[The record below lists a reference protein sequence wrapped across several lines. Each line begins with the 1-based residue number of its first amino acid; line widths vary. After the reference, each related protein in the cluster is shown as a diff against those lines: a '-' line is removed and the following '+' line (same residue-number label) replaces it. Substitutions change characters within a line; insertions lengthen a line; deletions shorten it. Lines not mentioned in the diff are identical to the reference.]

1 MVDSPARPFSHA
13 SRNRLTPR
21 DLPRFPGESLFD
33 RIGRAVCRAE
43 CLPRKE
49 LYEAWEVARRTRRR
63 YRGGRVIDLACG
75 HGLVA
80 HLMVLLD
87 DTSPSA
93 LAIDTRL
100 PDSAALLAAEL
111 VRTWP
116 RLAGRVVF
124 EARPLAEVVLG
135 PEDVVVSVHACGDL
149 TDDVL
154 TATLAVRARVA
165 VLPCCQVASP
175 SPLAGWLDASLAVD
189 VARVQRLVAADYD
202 VVTQTIAAE
211 ITPKNRLLLGAPR
224 AGS

>member
-1 MVDSPARPFSHA
+1 MAEAPARPFSHA

-21 DLPRFPGESLFD
+21 DLPRFPSESLFD
-33 RIGRAVCRAE
+33 RIARAVCRTE
-43 CLPRKE
+43 SLPRKE

-63 YRGGRVIDLACG
+63 FRGGRVIDLACG

-80 HLMVLLD
+80 HLMLVLD
-87 DTSPSA
+87 DTSPGA
-93 LAIDTRL
+93 LAIDTRT
-100 PDSAALLAAEL
+100 PDSAGLLAAEL

-124 EARPLAEVVLG
+124 EERPLAEVVLTAG
-135 PEDVVVSVHACGDL
+135 DVVVSVHACGGL
-149 TDDVL
+149 TDAVL
-154 TATLAVRARVA
+154 AAAIQARSRVV

-175 SPLAGWLDASLAVD
+175 SPLDGWLDGPLAVD
-189 VARVQRLVAADYD
+189 VARVQRLVAAGYD

-224 AGS
+224 TSS